1 MIDAGRQLLGVYSR
15 RGIPTLDHA
24 GRKRV
29 LVVDDDIDVLKGLM
43 RIIQDYAQVKVALGA
58 EAALE
63 HMTKLEQEEGV
74 IYDLVIVDFNMIGH
88 NGAWL
93 LERVREKY
101 PDCER
106 ILVSGSSQFDLSTFL
121 SPGLVDRFLEKPID
135 FDELIE
141 AVSES

>member
-1 MIDAGRQLLGVYSR
+1 MDQ
-15 RGIPTLDHA
+15 T

-43 RIIQDYAQVKVALGA
+43 RVIQDYAHVKVALGA

-63 HMTKLEQEEGV
+63 HMDKVKQDEGST
-74 IYDLVIVDFNMIGH
+74 YDVVIVDFNMVGQ

-93 LERVREKY
+93 LERVRERY

-106 ILVSGSSQFDLSTFL
+106 ILVSGSSQFDLNTFL
-121 SPGLVDRFLEKPID
+121 SPGLVDRFLEKPVD
-135 FDELIE
+135 LDELIE
-141 AVSES
+141 VVSDE